1 MQTGYITSSYVPQND
16 EELAQGIPI
25 TTGIIKPTKPKFIS
39 DVLTIVF
46 LQLSIST
53 STSVIGYHYKES
65 LIKYI
70 KNDPGFF
77 YLPLILSF
85 MSLISLSCCN
95 LNKCAKYSMFIV
107 FTLSMS
113 SSITIVILPY
123 SSAIVLQSFCVTGV
137 SVLVINIC
145 AWISAKKNINFI
157 GYSSFIFSMLAT
169 LLVLSLFQIFIHSTI
184 MESFITFLGVFVFT
198 LYLLYDLNLLYNRE
212 YDEFDPIMVA
222 IDIYLDIINMFLY
235 ILQCISGSSS
245 DN

>member
-65 LIKYI
+65 LIKYV

-169 LLVLSLFQIFIHSTI
+169 LLVLSLFQIFIQFIDNYSNNFNYITCSTYYSTTRFRYWYYNYNDWI
-184 MESFITFLGVFVFT
+184 YYDVCCWCS
-198 LYLLYDLNLLYNRE
+198 LYLFYNNHV
-212 YDEFDPIMVA
+212 F
-222 IDIYLDIINMFLY
+222 N
-235 ILQCISGSSS
+235 SSLFGA
-245 DN
+245 NIFK